1 MRSRSVILSLTLL
14 AVTSGLYA
22 LAPSDSYVGST
33 AVFSIGSKTGV
44 PGKTLTPGQYAIIIV
59 DQYSDR
65 MLVRVQN
72 ETTKEHVIFL
82 GVPQSALGAE
92 SARGPV
98 EWKNGPGNS
107 PALRGFAFSPR
118 SGVEFVY
125 PKSEAV
131 QIATQ
136 NSAKVI
142 AVDPDSESMPPVS
155 NMSKDDIQMVSL
167 WALSLT
173 PVGPKDKGPAIAAK
187 KYQGEQI
194 DTAQAALAKSA
205 ASQAEQ
211 PREVATLE
219 QPNTGVQAASPTP
232 AKRRPVIAK
241 LPHTASPVAFIAFC
255 GMFCLMAAGILRA
268 ASMLTTLRLGKG

>member
-14 AVTSGLYA
+14 AATSSLYA
-22 LAPSDSYVGST
+22 LAPSGSYVGST
-33 AVFSIGSKTGV
+33 AVFSIGSKTDV

-82 GVPQSALGAE
+82 GVPQSAIGEA

-98 EWKNGPGNS
+98 EWKNGPGGA

-125 PKSEAV
+125 PKGEAV
-131 QIATQ
+131 QIATR

-142 AVDPDSESMPPVS
+142 AVDPDSENMPPVS

-173 PVGPKDKGPAIAAK
+173 PVGPKDKAPTIAAK

-194 DTAQAALAKSA
+194 DTTQAALAKSA
-205 ASQAEQ
+205 ASQTEQ
-211 PREVATLE
+211 PKDVASLE
-219 QPNTGVQAASPTP
+219 QPNFGANPAP

-255 GMFCLMAAGILRA
+255 GIFCLMAAGILRA
-268 ASMLTTLRLGKG
+268 ASMFTTLRASRG

>member
-1 MRSRSVILSLTLL
+1 MRSRSIVLSLTLL
-14 AVTSGLYA
+14 AATSGLYA

-33 AVFSIGSKTGV
+33 AVFSIGSKIAV

-92 SARGPV
+92 SARGLV
-98 EWKNGPGNS
+98 EWKNGPGGA

-118 SGVEFVY
+118 SAVEFVY

-131 QIATQ
+131 QIATK

-142 AVDPDSESMPPVS
+142 AVDPDSESMPPVG

-194 DTAQAALAKSA
+194 DPAALAKSA
-205 ASQAEQ
+205 ASQTEQ
-211 PREVATLE
+211 PREVASLE
-219 QPNTGVQAASPTP
+219 PPSASGTP
-232 AKRRPVIAK
+232 APVKRRPVIAK
-241 LPHTASPVAFIAFC
+241 LPHTASPVAFIAFF
-255 GMFCLMAAGILRA
+255 GMFCLMAAGLLRA
-268 ASMLTTLRLGKG
+268 ASMLTPVRVSKR

>member
-1 MRSRSVILSLTLL
+1 L
-14 AVTSGLYA
+14 AARLGLYA

-33 AVFSIGSKTGV
+33 AVFSIGSKTDV

-65 MLVRVQN
+65 MLVRVEN

-82 GVPQSALGAE
+82 GVPQSALGEA

-98 EWKNGPGNS
+98 EWKNGPGS
-107 PALRGFAFSPR
+107 APALRGFAFSSR

-125 PKSEAV
+125 PKGEAI
-131 QIATQ
+131 QIATR
-136 NSAKVI
+136 NSAKVV
-142 AVDPDSESMPPVS
+142 AVDPDSESKPSVN
-155 NMSKDDIQMVSL
+155 NMSKDDMQMVSL
-167 WALSLT
+167 WELSLT

-194 DTAQAALAKSA
+194 DTTQPTLAKSVP
-205 ASQAEQ
+205 SPTEPQS
-211 PREVATLE
+211 EVASLE
-219 QPNTGVQAASPTP
+219 QPNLAASAGIQVPA

-241 LPHTASPVAFIAFC
+241 LPHTASPVALIAFC
-255 GMFCLMAAGILRA
+255 GIFCLVAAGLLRVGSTVA
-268 ASMLTTLRLGKG
+268 TLYATKG

>member
-1 MRSRSVILSLTLL
+1 L
-14 AVTSGLYA
+14 AATSGLYA

-33 AVFSIGSKTGV
+33 AVFSIGSKTDV

-82 GVPQSALGAE
+82 GVPQSALGDA
-92 SARGPV
+92 SPRGPV
-98 EWKNGPGNS
+98 EWKNGPGGA

-118 SGVEFVY
+118 AAVEFVY

-131 QIATQ
+131 QIATR
-136 NSAKVI
+136 NSARVI

-167 WALSLT
+167 WALSLN
-173 PVGPKDKGPAIAAK
+173 PVGPKDKGPTIAAQ

-194 DTAQAALAKSA
+194 DTTQTALGKRVSERPRNV
-205 ASQAEQ
+205 AS
-211 PREVATLE
+211 LE
-219 QPNTGVQAASPTP
+219 QPNMAERGDTSVA
-232 AKRRPVIAK
+232 AKRLPVIAK
-241 LPHTASPVAFIAFC
+241 LPHTASPVALVAFC
-255 GMFCLMAAGILRA
+255 GIFCLMMAGFLRA
-268 ASMLTTLRLGKG
+268 TAMLTTLRVSKG